1 MERLEIFKQHRSLL
15 FALSYR
21 MLGSVSEAEDMLQ
34 EAWIRWQI
42 TSTVVESPKAFLC
55 SLMTR
60 LCIDRLRFLRR
71 EREKYIGLWLPE
83 PLLIERDY
91 SELSESLSYAFL
103 VLLEC
108 LSPTA
113 KYF

>member
-1 MERLEIFKQHRSLL
+1 
-15 FALSYR
+15 
-21 MLGSVSEAEDMLQ
+21 
-34 EAWIRWQI
+34 
-42 TSTVVESPKAFLC
+42 
-55 SLMTR
+55 MTR

-113 KYF
+113 KYFYFSFYSEQNRNYFCYS